1 VKVFSQRGQRN
12 FRPSP
17 AIENQRATIGQSRQ
31 IGTRPVHTAD
41 YSERR
46 HQRRSLF
53 VVRYSLVLCSS
64 PVLAKNEQRTTR
76 IR

>member
-1 VKVFSQRGQRN
+1 L
-12 FRPSP
+12 
-17 AIENQRATIGQSRQ
+17 RQ
-31 IGTRPVHTAD
+31 IGARRVHTAD

-53 VVRYSLVLCSS
+53 VVRCSLVLCSS